1 MEKKYQITSY
11 QLVYASG
18 GRDTVKLYRT
28 AMNPYIVQGV
38 TLVFYDGEREELS
51 VLDSK
56 ITDRPP
62 KLLKEQIL
70 DGFSRMENP
79 PVKVELKIKYL

>member
-1 MEKKYQITSY
+1 
-11 QLVYASG
+11 
-18 GRDTVKLYRT
+18 
-28 AMNPYIVQGV
+28 MNPYIVQGV

-62 KLLKEQIL
+62 QIL
-70 DGFSRMENP
+70 DGFSKMENP
-79 PVKVELKIKYL
+79 PVKVELKVKWL

>member
-1 MEKKYQITSY
+1 
-11 QLVYASG
+11 
-18 GRDTVKLYRT
+18 
-28 AMNPYIVQGV
+28 MNPYIVQGV

-70 DGFSRMENP
+70 DGFSKMENP
-79 PVKVELKIKYL
+79 PVKVELKIKWLSTTNRLKTCGLEKAQVD

>member
-1 MEKKYQITSY
+1 
-11 QLVYASG
+11 
-18 GRDTVKLYRT
+18 
-28 AMNPYIVQGV
+28 MNPYIVQGV

-62 KLLKEQIL
+62 KLLKGIFQ
-70 DGFSRMENP
+70 DGEPSG
-79 PVKVELKIKYL
+79 

>member
-1 MEKKYQITSY
+1 
-11 QLVYASG
+11 
-18 GRDTVKLYRT
+18 
-28 AMNPYIVQGV
+28 MNLYIVQGV

-62 KLLKEQIL
+62 NLKEQIL
-70 DGFSRMENP
+70 DGFSKMENP
-79 PVKVELKIKYL
+79 PVKVELKIKWL

>member
-1 MEKKYQITSY
+1 
-11 QLVYASG
+11 
-18 GRDTVKLYRT
+18 
-28 AMNPYIVQGV
+28 MNPYIVQGV
-38 TLVFYDGEREELS
+38 TLVFYDAEREELS

-70 DGFSRMENP
+70 DGFSKMENP
-79 PVKVELKIKYL
+79 PVKVELKIKWL

>member
-1 MEKKYQITSY
+1 
-11 QLVYASG
+11 
-18 GRDTVKLYRT
+18 
-28 AMNPYIVQGV
+28 MNPYIVQGV

-79 PVKVELKIKYL
+79 PV